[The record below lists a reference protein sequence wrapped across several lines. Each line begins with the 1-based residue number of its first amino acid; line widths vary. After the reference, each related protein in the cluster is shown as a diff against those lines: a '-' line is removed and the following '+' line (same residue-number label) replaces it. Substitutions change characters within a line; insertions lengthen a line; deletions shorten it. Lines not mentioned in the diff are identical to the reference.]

1 MDALVSASGTVERRA
16 KRPWISALLYLFL
29 PLSFFVVAR
38 LFHGGIV
45 ETQYISSMIEAFETN
60 AMPELAQDY
69 LTSKPA
75 LSLDQQTRK
84 AEEEVEVPHEPLN
97 IVLFYADDW
106 TSKIVGK
113 LNPLV
118 NTPNID
124 EMADNGMMFTQNCV
138 TTSVCWISRASLMTG
153 VYSARHRQTEPWKTV
168 RRDKIDR
175 LQSVYIFSS
184 CAL

>member
-1 MDALVSASGTVERRA
+1 MDALGSASRRDKKQT
-16 KRPWISALLYLFL
+16 KRPWIGALLYLFL
-29 PLSFFVVAR
+29 PLSFFVVGR

-45 ETQYISSMIEAFETN
+45 ESQYLSSMIEAVQTDN
-60 AMPELAQDY
+60 IAELAQDY
-69 LTSKPA
+69 LTSKPTM
-75 LSLDQQTRK
+75 SLDQQTRK

-106 TSKIVGK
+106 TSKVVGK

-118 NTPNID
+118 HTPNID
-124 EMADNGMMFTQNCV
+124 KMADNGMMFTQNCV

-168 RRDKIDR
+168 RHDKID
-175 LQSVYIFSS
+175 
-184 CAL
+184 